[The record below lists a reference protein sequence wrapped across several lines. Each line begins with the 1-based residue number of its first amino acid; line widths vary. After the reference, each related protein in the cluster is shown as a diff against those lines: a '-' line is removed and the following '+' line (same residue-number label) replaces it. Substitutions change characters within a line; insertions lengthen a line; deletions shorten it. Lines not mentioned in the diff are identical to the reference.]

1 MLIQRM
7 INLYTVLSTI
17 FAVCMALLVLF
28 IRMKAAKKPSSV
40 KKIILPPIFM
50 STGALMFLFPEFRV
64 SSLQIVEALTVG
76 AIFSIFLIKTS
87 KFEMK
92 DNDIYLKRSKA
103 FVFILLGLLAIR
115 VVMKLVLSTQI
126 DIGELTGMFWLLAF
140 GMIVPW
146 RIAMY
151 VKYKKIESGSIPPTI
166 KTSV

>member
-1 MLIQRM
+1 
-7 INLYTVLSTI
+7 
-17 FAVCMALLVLF
+17 MALLVLF

-40 KKIILPPIFM
+40 KKIVLPPIFM

-64 SSLQIVEALTVG
+64 SSLQIVEALSVG
-76 AIFSIFLIKTS
+76 AVFSIFLIKTS

-151 VKYKKIESGSIPPTI
+151 IKYKKLESGSIPPTI

>member
-1 MLIQRM
+1 M

-40 KKIILPPIFM
+40 KKIVLPPIFM

>member
-1 MLIQRM
+1 M
-7 INLYTVLSTI
+7 ILVQTILSTI
-17 FAVCMALLVLF
+17 FAVCMALLVIF
-28 IRMKAAKKPSSV
+28 VRMKAAKKPSSV

-64 SSLQIVEALTVG
+64 SPLQIIEALSVG
-76 AIFSIFLIKTS
+76 AVFSIFLIKTS
-87 KFEMK
+87 KFEIK
-92 DNDIYLKRSKA
+92 DSDIYLKRSKA
-103 FVFILLGLLAIR
+103 FAFILLGLLVIR
-115 VVMKLVLSTQI
+115 VVMKLVLSTTI

-151 VKYKKIESGSIPPTI
+151 IKYKKLESAGFPPTI

>member
-1 MLIQRM
+1 M

-40 KKIILPPIFM
+40 KKIVLPPIFM

-64 SSLQIVEALTVG
+64 SFLQILEALTVG

-103 FVFILLGLLAIR
+103 FVFILLGLLAVR

>member
-1 MLIQRM
+1 M

-40 KKIILPPIFM
+40 KKIVLPPIFM

-64 SSLQIVEALTVG
+64 SSLQIVEALSVG

-151 VKYKKIESGSIPPTI
+151 IKYKKLESGSITPTI